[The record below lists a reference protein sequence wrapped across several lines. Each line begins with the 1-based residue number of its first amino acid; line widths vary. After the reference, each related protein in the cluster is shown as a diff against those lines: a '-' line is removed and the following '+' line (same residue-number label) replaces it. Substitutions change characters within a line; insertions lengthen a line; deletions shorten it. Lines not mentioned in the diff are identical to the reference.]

1 MNPLLYSKLPE
12 ILILPG
18 YGRRSWGQGEGLIR
32 VDSVADGE
40 TPGLIG
46 AERLSHD

>member
-1 MNPLLYSKLPE
+1 LLYGSLPE
-12 ILILPG
+12 IPIRG
-18 YGRRSWGQGEGLIR
+18 REWRRSWGQGEGLIR